1 MSLPKS
7 LPSSRI
13 KPASDAPVIRW
24 GILGSG
30 WIAEKFIESVR
41 AHTKQNIV
49 AVGSRDKQRAEQFA
63 SRMDLEKAYGNYDE
77 LVAASDLDV
86 IYVATP
92 HNLHHEGVTL
102 ALNAGKHVLRGK
114 TNCPQPRANARDG
127 GACSAAKAV
136 FRRSIMDVLS
146 SKVRCASAIARS

>member
-49 AVGSRDKQRAEQFA
+49 AVGSRDKQR
-63 SRMDLEKAYGNYDE
+63 DE
-77 LVAASDLDV
+77 
-86 IYVATP
+86 
-92 HNLHHEGVTL
+92 
-102 ALNAGKHVLRGK
+102 
-114 TNCPQPRANARDG
+114 
-127 GACSAAKAV
+127 
-136 FRRSIMDVLS
+136 
-146 SKVRCASAIARS
+146 